1 MQLFDQRNTP
11 RFRTQT
17 DELLNNVAVGCLYIY
32 FFIEEVFVFVVYF
45 FWGGGGTGGGK
56 RILQVAVEMSGT

>member
-1 MQLFDQRNTP
+1 MQLFEQRNTP
-11 RFRTQT
+11 RFHTQT

-45 FWGGGGTGGGK
+45 GGGDRRREEDT
-56 RILQVAVEMSGT
+56 SSCC